1 MPYLTLMDE
10 AAPQRNYSLRDVAN
24 GLRSMLRTGAPWRM
38 LPTDVPPRP
47 VVDHQTRRWL
57 TAGVVAQMVH
67 DVRMLVR
74 DITDRTP
81 QPRAVIVDSRT
92 LQSTPASGGRAGDD
106 GHIWRNGS
114 TVHLAVD
121 TLGHLLAGVV
131 TPANE
136 QDRAQMTVLAQRIQ
150 EVTGDTVEV
159 AVGDQGST
167 GEQPAAE
174 AAAYGIR
181 LEVVTLPTA
190 MRGVVVLPRRWV
202 VERRFAW
209 MTCCRRVVRDDERV
223 AATLAH
229 VHVVAVTIVLA
240 HRFVSLMVQRS

>member
-1 MPYLTLMDE
+1 
-10 AAPQRNYSLRDVAN
+10 
-24 GLRSMLRTGAPWRM
+24 M
-38 LPTDVPPRP
+38 LPTDVPPWP
-47 VVDHQTRRWL
+47 VVDHQPQRWL

-74 DITDRTP
+74 DITDRAP

-92 LQSTPASGGRAGDD
+92 LPSTPERGGRAGYD
-106 GHIWRNGS
+106 GQKRRKGAKG
-114 TVHLAVD
+114 HLAVA
-121 TLGHLLAGVV
+121 TLGYRLAGVV

-136 QDRAQMTVLAQRIQ
+136 HDRAQVAALAQRMQ
-150 EVTGDTVEV
+150 ELPGDTVEV

-167 GEQPAAE
+167 GAQPAAE
-174 AAAYGIR
+174 AAAHGSR

-190 MRGVVVLPRRWV
+190 TRGVVVLPRRWV

-209 MTCCRRVVRDDERV
+209 MTRCRRVVRDDERV

-229 VHVVAVTIVLA
+229 VHVVAVAIVVA